1 LKIGVVCKPGSPE
14 ALDLASRVIKYVE
27 SKGIDAYL
35 ESKLGENL
43 RWDKL
48 FELGKDRVD
57 YIIVIGGDG
66 TVLRTLHL
74 LGDNVIPII
83 TIRYGKRGFLCDVAP
98 FEYKPVI
105 DRLLEGRY
113 RLVEYMRLSGEVKG
127 RCRLNYILNDYVI
140 TTAGAARAKVARIH
154 VMKNNEPVYYLV
166 GDGVIVSPPL
176 GSTAYNLAAGG
187 PVIDP
192 EMHAIIVTPLAPITF
207 CSRTVVLPPNTS
219 VRVVV
224 SKDSTHLVLIG
235 DGAFTVEL
243 DKGDEVI
250 IRRAPTNAVF
260 ARFFMRDFYVK
271 LFERCM

>member
-1 LKIGVVCKPGSPE
+1 MKIGIVCKPGSPE
-14 ALDLASRVIKYVE
+14 ALDLASRVLKYIE
-27 SKGIDAYL
+27 SKGVDAYL
-35 ESKLGENL
+35 DSRLSESL

-48 FELGKDRVD
+48 FELGRDRVD
-57 YIIVIGGDG
+57 FVVVIGGDG

-98 FEYKPVI
+98 FEYKSVI

-113 RLVEYMRLSGEVKG
+113 KLVEYMRLSGEVKG
-127 RCRLNYILNDYVI
+127 RYKLNYVLNDYVI
-140 TTAGAARAKVARIH
+140 TTAGAARAKVARVH
-154 VMKNNEPVYYLV
+154 VMKNDEPIYYLV

-187 PVIDP
+187 PVVDP

-207 CSRTVVLPPNTS
+207 CSRAVVLPPTTS
-219 VRVVV
+219 VRVIV
-224 SKDSTHLVLIG
+224 SKDSPQLVLIG

-250 IRRAPTNAVF
+250 IRKAPTNAVF
-260 ARFFMRDFYVK
+260 ARFFVRDFYVR

>member
-1 LKIGVVCKPGSPE
+1 MNQLTDQVKESGARGGGLKRR
-14 ALDLASRVIKYVE
+14 L
-27 SKGIDAYL
+27 
-35 ESKLGENL
+35 
-43 RWDKL
+43 
-48 FELGKDRVD
+48 
-57 YIIVIGGDG
+57 
-66 TVLRTLHL
+66 
-74 LGDNVIPII
+74 IPII

-98 FEYKPVI
+98 FEYKPVV

-154 VMKNNEPVYYLV
+154 VMKNDEPVYYLV